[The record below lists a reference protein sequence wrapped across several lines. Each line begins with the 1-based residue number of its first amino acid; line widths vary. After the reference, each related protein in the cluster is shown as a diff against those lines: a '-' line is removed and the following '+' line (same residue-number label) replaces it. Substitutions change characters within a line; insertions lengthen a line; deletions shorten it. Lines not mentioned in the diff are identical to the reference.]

1 MTSHLHSL
9 LYRLTKLRLMTKTR
23 RRGAHKG
30 GRTANKFGTSLE
42 FSDFRLYQPGD
53 DVRQIDWNI
62 YGRTQKHYIKRFL
75 DEQEIAV
82 TVFLDASASMQTIDT
97 KWNRAKELAAIFSY
111 IALSGEDRLS
121 FIPVS
126 SWPYG
131 KVSRKG
137 TVYGK
142 KVFFDILQLPKH
154 EVVGTFTE
162 NIHKNLLKNNQLSI
176 LITDGLEPLDSIE
189 SLFRLIAA
197 AKQEVKLIQLLGKEE
212 IEPNYSGDVKLIDS
226 ESRETVNVSINDSI
240 LGNYQKQVKEHNRK
254 LEALCRRFGFS
265 YLVTTDDAD
274 LQSFLFHECTAKR
287 MLY

>member
-1 MTSHLHSL
+1 MTAHMHSML
-9 LYRLTKLRLMTKTR
+9 SKLQKMRLMAKTR

-75 DEQEIAV
+75 DEQELAV
-82 TVFLDASASMQTIDT
+82 TIFLDASSSMQAIDS
-97 KWNRAKELAAIFSY
+97 KWNRAKELTAAFSY
-111 IALSGEDRLS
+111 ITLTGEDRLS

-126 SWPYG
+126 SASYA

-137 TVYGK
+137 SVYSK
-142 KVFFDILQLPKH
+142 HVFFEILQLPKQ
-154 EVVGTFTE
+154 EAAGTFTD
-162 NIHKNLLKNNQLSI
+162 NFQKNTLKNNQLVI
-176 LITDGLEPLDSIE
+176 LITDGLEPLE
-189 SLFRLIAA
+189 SFEALFRLIAA
-197 AKQEVKLIQLLGKEE
+197 AKQEVKLIQLLSREE
-212 IEPNYSGDVKLIDS
+212 LEPIYSGDLKLIDS
-226 ESRETVNVSINDSI
+226 ESNESVNVTMNEST
-240 LGNYQKQVKEHNRK
+240 LVKYQKQVQEHNFM

-265 YLVTTDDAD
+265 YLLTTDDAD
-274 LQSFLFHECTAKR
+274 LKNFLFLECSAKR